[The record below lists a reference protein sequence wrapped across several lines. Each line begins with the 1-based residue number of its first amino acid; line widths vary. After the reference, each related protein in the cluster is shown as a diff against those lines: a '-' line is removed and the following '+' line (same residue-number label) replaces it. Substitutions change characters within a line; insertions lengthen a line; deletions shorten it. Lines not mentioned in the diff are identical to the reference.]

1 MLKKLY
7 SLDIG
12 GKMLTAEFNNWADQA
27 NGSVLVRLGNSAVL
41 ATAVIGRESDKDYF
55 PLTVEYEEKF
65 YAVGAILGSR
75 FMRREGRPSD
85 EAVLS
90 GRMVDRTI
98 RPLFPKGLKREVQV
112 IITVLSIEDYDT
124 DVLAINAA
132 SLALATSDIPWNGP
146 ASAVRL
152 ELGSDT
158 STSLSARGNSFIV
171 NPTYKE
177 REAEGVRMDLL
188 ACGKDGLINMMEV
201 GASEVGEETLEKA
214 LAQASKEI
222 EKIQAWQKQIVAEI
236 GHAKQAF
243 NAPATTPELETAYAE
258 IVEPKLAALNGKLSK
273 ESIGA
278 TKAEW
283 MKSATEKLP
292 DITPNRIDSYYE
304 ERVDA
309 FVHELAL
316 KNGKRVDGRAFDEI
330 RPLFAQAGGVSP
342 IIHGSGIF
350 YRGETHVLAALT
362 LGGPG
367 DAQLIDTI
375 EYQDTKK
382 TFMLH
387 YNFPPFSVGETGRVG
402 GFNRRMTG
410 HGALAEKAL
419 RAVLPTKEKFPYTIR
434 IVSECLASNGST
446 SMATVCAGTLALMDA
461 GVPIGRPVAGIA
473 MGLMIGQQPTNS
485 EQQPTKNPK
494 DAGGDSWMLEVGG
507 RKLKYAVLTDIQGP
521 EDHHGDM
528 DFKVAGT
535 SQGVT
540 AVQMDVKVEGVPL
553 KVLSEA
559 FAQAKK
565 ARLQILEVIEKEL
578 AGPRADISPRAPKIL
593 TIKVKVD
600 QIGLVIGPGGKTING
615 IRERTLCDD
624 ITIEE
629 DGTVFVTGKNG
640 AADAALKEIYD
651 LTREYMVGERL
662 EGPVVRMLDFGAF
675 VQIGPNTDGLVHVS
689 EVAPFRIEKISDAVA
704 IGEVVPVVIKE
715 IDEKGRYNL
724 SIKAADPEFASR
736 KGLTPAKGGQ
746 DYGREENNRHGGR
759 SRHRI

>member
-1 MLKKLY
+1 MQKKEY
-7 SLDIG
+7 SVEIG
-12 GKMLTAEFNNWADQA
+12 GKTMTAEFNDWANQA
-27 NGSVLVRLGNSAVL
+27 NGSVLLRYGNSAVL
-41 ATAVIGRESDKDYF
+41 ATAVMSNHESNLDYF
-55 PLTVEYEEKF
+55 PLSVEYEEKF

-90 GRMVDRTI
+90 GRVVDRTI

-124 DVLAINAA
+124 DILAVNAA
-132 SLALATSDIPWNGP
+132 SLALATSDIPWSGP
-146 ASAVRL
+146 VSAVRIGL
-152 ELGSDT
+152 KEESSEL
-158 STSLSARGNSFIV
+158 IV
-171 NPTYKE
+171 NPTYSE
-177 REAEGVRMDLL
+177 RDEELPPKAKMDLTVS
-188 ACGKDGLINMMEV
+188 GKDGLINMIEV
-201 GASEVGEETLEKA
+201 NAREVDEPTIEKA
-214 LAQASKEI
+214 LTRASEEI
-222 EKIQAWQKQIVAEI
+222 EKIQAWQKTIIADLPAGRQGAGV
-236 GHAKQAF
+236 KQAF
-243 NAPATTPELETAYAE
+243 VAPTDSAELTQEFE
-258 IVEPKLAALNGKLSK
+258 SVMRPKLDVLNGRLNKGDLSSLKSEWTKHAGEKFPDMKPQMADGLFEHKLD
-273 ESIGA
+273 E
-278 TKAEW
+278 
-283 MKSATEKLP
+283 
-292 DITPNRIDSYYE
+292 
-304 ERVDA
+304 
-309 FVHELAL
+309 FVHMLAL
-316 KNGKRVDGRAFDEI
+316 QKGERVDGRRFDEI
-330 RPLFAQAGGVSP
+330 RPLFAKAGGISP
-342 IIHGSGIF
+342 VIHGTGLF
-350 YRGETHVLAALT
+350 YRGATHVLAALT

-367 DAQLIDTI
+367 DAQLLDTV
-375 EYQDTKK
+375 EFQDKKK

-419 RAVLPTKEKFPYTIR
+419 RAILPDKEKFPYTIR

-461 GVPIGRPVAGIA
+461 GVPIERPVAGIA
-473 MGLMIGQQPTNS
+473 MGMMS
-485 EQQPTKNPK
+485 
-494 DAGGDSWMLEVGG
+494 DAKTGTY
-507 RKLKYAVLTDIQGP
+507 KVLTDIQGP

-535 SQGVT
+535 SEGVT

-553 KVLSEA
+553 KVLNEA

-565 ARLQILEVIEKEL
+565 ARTQILGVIES
-578 AGPRADISPRAPKIL
+578 AIGAPRPDISPRAPKIL
-593 TIKVKVD
+593 TTKVKVD

-629 DGTVFVTGKNG
+629 DGTIFITGKNG
-640 AADAALKEIYD
+640 TADAALKEITD
-651 LTREYMVGERL
+651 LTREYMVGDRF

-675 VQIGPNTDGLVHVS
+675 VKIGPNTDGLVHVS
-689 EVAPFRIEKISDAVA
+689 EVAPFRIEKIGDAVA

-736 KGLTPAKGGQ
+736 KGLKPAPGGFNG
-746 DYGREENNRHGGR
+746 DNDRRTNPHDRR
-759 SRHRI
+759 RRI